1 MFFHLTFRHLPAFA
15 YFCTL
20 VFYGLLTKHR
30 YDKMSFWKR
39 LVYPPVSVS
48 NDQLRKHFAG
58 KWVVVTG
65 ASSGIGE
72 ALTLRLI
79 KAKANLYLI
88 SRNEE
93 KLMSLCQKARENGC
107 EACYDAL
114 DLRQREQL
122 DALCVKLREG
132 FPSVSYLFCNAG
144 KSIHRTIG
152 DAIDRMH
159 DYDRC
164 MDLNYRSMVALSL
177 ALMPALRSAEG
188 RIVYS
193 SSVSS
198 RYPFIPGWSAYHASK
213 CAANAWCRTAHREY
227 KQLQVKVQ
235 VAYLPLVHT
244 PMSDVNERYKN
255 LPAYTADEAACIL
268 LRLAMSG
275 KFRYKPWWAI

>member
-1 MFFHLTFRHLPAFA
+1 
-15 YFCTL
+15 
-20 VFYGLLTKHR
+20 
-30 YDKMSFWKR
+30 MSFWKHII
-39 LVYPPVSVS
+39 YPPKSVS
-48 NDQLRKHFAG
+48 DEKLKTFFAD

-72 ALTLRLI
+72 ALALRLM

-93 KLMSLCQKARENGC
+93 KLMSLCHQAEENGC
-107 EACYDAL
+107 KACYDAI

-122 DALCVKLREG
+122 DALCVKLRDKL
-132 FPSVSYLFCNAG
+132 PSVSYLFCNAG
-144 KSIHRTIG
+144 KSINR
-152 DAIDRMH
+152 AISDSLDRMH
-159 DYDRC
+159 DFDRT

-177 ALMPALRSAEG
+177 SLMPALRATG
-188 RIVYS
+188 GHIIYT

-213 CAANAWCRTAHREY
+213 CAANVWCRTARREY
-227 KQLQVKVQ
+227 SKLQVKIQ

-244 PMSDVNERYKN
+244 PMSDVNEKYKKM
-255 LPAYTADEAACIL
+255 PAYSADDAACIL

-275 KFRYKPWWAI
+275 KFCYKPWWALF